1 MEVPIQQPLLP
12 REFYKIG
19 EVAAALGVPPS
30 AVRFWKDQFPTHV
43 RPRRSATQHLVFS
56 RRDVVV
62 LALVRF
68 LVHDQKLPLKT
79 ARERLAGILHD
90 HEGDTDFVQLVPQVQ
105 GPIVEEAMADGDGS
119 RGFLARVEDLR
130 AQLDDL
136 IRQRDASD
144 ERAAA
149 AVQELARLRAEH
161 RRILGLVRRQVV
173 ALKDEIG

>member
-12 REFYKIG
+12 REFYRIG
-19 EVAAALGVPPS
+19 EVATVLGVPPS
-30 AVRFWKDQFPTHV
+30 AVRFWKDQFPIHV

-62 LALVRF
+62 LALIRF
-68 LVHDQKLPLKT
+68 LVHDQKLPLKS

-90 HEGDTDFVQLVPQVQ
+90 HEGDTDFVQLVAPPP
-105 GPIVEEAMADGDGS
+105 GPSAEEAMADGDAS
-119 RGFLARVEDLR
+119 RGFLARIEDLR

-136 IRQRDASD
+136 SRQRDESD
-144 ERAAA
+144 ARAAA

-161 RRILGLVRRQVV
+161 RRVLGLVRRQVLS
-173 ALKDEIG
+173 LKDEVG